1 MVKKV
6 FVTDCEGPLTLD
18 DNAYELAAYYI
29 ENGSELFKIISAFDD
44 YLVDIKKEPN
54 YFAGGTLKLITPF
67 FKLVSLK
74 NNDLVNYSKD
84 NIHTVPGLDYVFSI
98 QDSSIKSYI
107 ISTSYGQYIE
117 ALCNYI
123 NFSFENTYYTV
134 LDLSIVDAIDEE
146 IKKIEEFRKIIL
158 NHGNNTE
165 EDYEVLYDIFFNQIP
180 KMKISKIVDS
190 VNPIG
195 GKGKELALRDIV
207 KKCNIEGDKN
217 AIMYSGD
224 SITDVEALQY
234 AKDNEGLAISFNG
247 NEYAINAANIAVI
260 SDNAIMTAIL
270 RDLFIKY
277 ETKEILKFVKKY
289 HDKGPDVAFDCYEVD
304 SNLVSQFEELYKSK
318 EIPVMDVI
326 NDENK
331 EYLLDLSKKMRVE
344 IRGDD
349 IGGLG

>member
-1 MVKKV
+1 MFKYRQNVPNSRTTIQIANRSNIFKQLIKIYPDIYLQQDNDISINSENAVRRLQNKYKKYKCL
-6 FVTDCEGPLTLD
+6 FNILSLISII
-18 DNAYELAAYYI
+18 ELV
-29 ENGSELFKIISAFDD
+29 L
-44 YLVDIKKEPN
+44 LVYVIIKKLL
-54 YFAGGTLKLITPF
+54 LKLKWWDKPI
-67 FKLVSLK
+67 
-74 NNDLVNYSKD
+74 
-84 NIHTVPGLDYVFSI
+84 
-98 QDSSIKSYI
+98 
-107 ISTSYGQYIE
+107 
-117 ALCNYI
+117 
-123 NFSFENTYYTV
+123 
-134 LDLSIVDAIDEE
+134 EE

-234 AKDNEGLAISFNG
+234 AKDNDGLAISFNG